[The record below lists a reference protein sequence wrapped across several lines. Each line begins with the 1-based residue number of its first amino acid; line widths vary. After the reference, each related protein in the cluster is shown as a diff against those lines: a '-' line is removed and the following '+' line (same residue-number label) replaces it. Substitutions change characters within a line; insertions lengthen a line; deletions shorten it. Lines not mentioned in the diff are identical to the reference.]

1 MQLIKRLM
9 QRCQS
14 LSRNWTEAIAV
25 SIFEYNEEKHMRSEQ
40 EAGIEE
46 GIDERGIQQGIELKL
61 FLIVCKK
68 LANQPI
74 LNVLAEYANRKS
86 AACAQISLAWM
97 LHKYPNV
104 VPIPGSKNQ
113 KRMLENLGAW
123 NVELTESEFLE
134 LVTALNSCTV
144 YGHRGYVESEQ
155 KTFSNNW
162 IKTNCQRSM
171 FVRRQRASY
180 F

>member
-1 MQLIKRLM
+1 M
-9 QRCQS
+9 S
-14 LSRNWTEAIAV
+14 L
-25 SIFEYNEEKHMRSEQ
+25 FEYNEEKHMRSER

-46 GIDERGIQQGIELKL
+46 GIERGIQQGIELKL

-68 LANQPI
+68 LANQSI
-74 LNVLAEYANRKS
+74 LNVFAEFANRKS

-104 VPIPGSKNQ
+104 VPIPGSKKQ
-113 KRMLENLGAW
+113 KRILENLGAW
-123 NVELTESEFLE
+123 NVELTESELLE
-134 LVTALNSCTV
+134 LDTALNSCTV

-162 IKTNCQRSM
+162 IKTNCQCSM
-171 FVRRQRASY
+171 LLSAVTRLCSNFTNTLDNTSLKRGSETHWQNAG